1 MKFGKHLERQM
12 RPEWSSYYIDYN
24 GLKDLIKEATREAE
38 QSGGAVAFSPRT
50 TSLSIV
56 RAAKASDAAEERFF
70 TRLEGEVDK
79 IGKFTQRLVDE
90 LRAKLRALN
99 PKAAA
104 AAAAK
109 REVTASGS
117 AAGGATP
124 TAGAL
129 MAEATGIGEEYL
141 ALEKFANLNYMGI
154 HKILKKHDKV
164 RIFLRV
170 SCLRGGAS
178 IFSSCC
184 FDRALALAPSLACSP
199 RRRRRCH
206 RSLSPFRSLALRPL
220 RRRCARA
227 HPPLKKNKKTNK
239 TNKTKNKKQKN
250 KN

>member
-12 RPEWSSYYIDYN
+12 RPEWAAYYIDYK

-56 RAAKASDAAEERFF
+56 RAAKGADAAEERFF
-70 TRLEGEVDK
+70 QKLEGEVDK

-109 REVTASGS
+109 RGDAPAASS
-117 AAGGATP
+117 SSEPAPPAPAA
-124 TAGAL
+124 L
-129 MAEATGIGEEYL
+129 LAEAKGIGEEYL
-141 ALEKFANLNYMGI
+141 ALEKYANLNYMGI

-164 RIFLRV
+164 R
-170 SCLRGGAS
+170 
-178 IFSSCC
+178 
-184 FDRALALAPSLACSP
+184 ACD
-199 RRRRRCH
+199 H
-206 RSLSPFRSLALRPL
+206 GIQRPL
-220 RRRCARA
+220 DGMHARPCPHSPPPPPPNPRPQTNNPNRCFPT
-227 HPPLKKNKKTNK
+227 PPAASFTSPTSTNNLGCK
-239 TNKTKNKKQKN
+239 APIRTCSCS
-250 KN
+250 